1 METMELF
8 NYYSLDE
15 VIDRK
20 SVMSKLKSL
29 KKEGKIEYQLEGEIV
44 NIEDIDLDETETEEL
59 IKLFDSNDVFPYL
72 ERDSESD
79 DDDYYD
85 DYDNNEEDY

>member
-59 IKLFDSNDVFPYL
+59 IELFDANDVFPYL
-72 ERDSESD
+72 EREDEN
-79 DDDYYD
+79 DDDYYGD
-85 DYDNNEEDY
+85 DYDNNDDY